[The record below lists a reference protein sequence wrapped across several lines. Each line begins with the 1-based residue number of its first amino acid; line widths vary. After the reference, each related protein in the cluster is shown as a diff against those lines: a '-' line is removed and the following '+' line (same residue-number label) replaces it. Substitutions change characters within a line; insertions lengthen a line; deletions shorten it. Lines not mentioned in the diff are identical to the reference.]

1 MYGFIVLAAYGVL
14 MVLVTVL
21 LSRKPQ
27 TSERFHV
34 ADRKLGLVQSAMSI
48 AATWIWAPALFTSAE
63 KAYSNGIPGLFWFLV
78 PNILC
83 LLIFVPFGQKIR
95 RQMPGGITLSGYMAE
110 RYRSRAVHGAYLFA
124 LSALSVLSTGVQLL
138 AGAKILSVV
147 TGWPFWLL
155 TVILAGNGL
164 YETLLQ
170 MGASEAD
177 CYVVSGLTEAQ
188 KKKLMLADNRVF
200 DLGVD
205 DLSALDAFVQELKD
219 DLDIPGYEEDLLR
232 AMVMEA
238 EEAAAAL
245 GEYGTIDEDRAEAIR
260 DARVRTEAREE
271 AAAKASEEYIPP
283 EANAPSQEGEPAR
296 RFILCP
302 KCGERIWL

>member
-1 MYGFIVLAAYGVL
+1 M
-14 MVLVTVL
+14 TVV
-21 LSRKPQ
+21 RKPL
-27 TSERFHV
+27 SELRRPERNVRMHTDKQLKEFRRSV
-34 ADRKLGLVQSAMSI
+34 EM
-48 AATWIWAPALFTSAE
+48 
-63 KAYSNGIPGLFWFLV
+63 
-78 PNILC
+78 
-83 LLIFVPFGQKIR
+83 FGQIR
-95 RQMPGGITLSGYMAE
+95 PIVVDE
-110 RYRSRAVHGAYLFA
+110 
-124 LSALSVLSTGVQLL
+124 
-138 AGAKILSVV
+138 AG
-147 TGWPFWLL
+147 
-155 TVILAGNGL
+155 VILAGNGL

-170 MGASEAD
+170 MGVSEAD

-238 EEAAAAL
+238 DEAAAAL

-260 DARVRTEAREE
+260 DAQARTEAREE
-271 AAAKASEEYIPP
+271 AAARNAEEYVPP
-283 EANAPSQEGEPAR
+283 TAGTQPQEGELAR

>member
-1 MYGFIVLAAYGVL
+1 MTVVRKPLSELRRPERNVRMHTNKQLKEFRRSVEMFGQIRPIVVDEAGVL
-14 MVLVTVL
+14 
-21 LSRKPQ
+21 
-27 TSERFHV
+27 
-34 ADRKLGLVQSAMSI
+34 
-48 AATWIWAPALFTSAE
+48 
-63 KAYSNGIPGLFWFLV
+63 
-78 PNILC
+78 
-83 LLIFVPFGQKIR
+83 
-95 RQMPGGITLSGYMAE
+95 
-110 RYRSRAVHGAYLFA
+110 
-124 LSALSVLSTGVQLL
+124 L
-138 AGAKILSVV
+138 AR
-147 TGWPFWLL
+147 
-155 TVILAGNGL
+155 NGL

-170 MGASEAD
+170 MGVSEAD

-260 DARVRTEAREE
+260 DARARTDAREE
-271 AAAKASEEYIPP
+271 ATARNAEEYVPP
-283 EANAPSQEGEPAR
+283 TAGTQPQEEEPAR